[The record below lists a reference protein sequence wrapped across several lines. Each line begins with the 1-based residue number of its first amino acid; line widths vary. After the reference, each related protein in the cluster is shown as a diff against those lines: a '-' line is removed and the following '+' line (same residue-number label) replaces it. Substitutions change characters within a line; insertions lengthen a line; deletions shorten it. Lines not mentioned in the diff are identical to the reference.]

1 MTPKNHSAIPGQT
14 LKLSQW
20 SLLLERFTHGAPAA
34 HRSHTKSSP
43 WRANDNFKL
52 IFLNCAMDF
61 VEKERMLVANVVGG
75 ELLARERKLLRGRFT
90 HHTLQLSCFRISTI
104 RVLSYTSNRSI
115 EDISTSSWD
124 SSGEKNTKAFRFQT
138 P

>member
-1 MTPKNHSAIPGQT
+1 
-14 LKLSQW
+14 
-20 SLLLERFTHGAPAA
+20 
-34 HRSHTKSSP
+34 
-43 WRANDNFKL
+43 
-52 IFLNCAMDF
+52 MDF

-104 RVLSYTSNRSI
+104 RVLSYMSNRSI

-124 SSGEKNTKAFRFQT
+124 ISGEKNTKAFRFQT

>member
-1 MTPKNHSAIPGQT
+1 
-14 LKLSQW
+14 
-20 SLLLERFTHGAPAA
+20 
-34 HRSHTKSSP
+34 
-43 WRANDNFKL
+43 
-52 IFLNCAMDF
+52 MDF

-104 RVLSYTSNRSI
+104 GVLSYTSNRSI

-138 P
+138 PREY